1 VPVTSSE
8 PHFIIVMAVFVR
20 RNSLDISIS
29 GWQLQA
35 YNVSIQEYSTN
46 QGVNVTV
53 FYLLLY
59 LIALRTSYTFPFN
72 PCYYILLYVTKMLF
86 LEYCSYHAEACSNF
100 PLNRHTFFN
109 VGQT

>member
-1 VPVTSSE
+1 VIIVPVTSSE

-59 LIALRTSYTFPFN
+59 LIALRTSYTLPFN
-72 PCYYILLYVTKMLF
+72 P
-86 LEYCSYHAEACSNF
+86 
-100 PLNRHTFFN
+100 
-109 VGQT
+109 